1 MTRLGGGGGCWEPF
15 SRLKVQQPAE
25 VEQGGHQR
33 AVSSRPLAPRVA
45 STLHHTAASVVSADV
60 GNHQPSPLEW
70 SGAHVVIVSPTPQT
84 SALGAVGSSPP
95 PVLTQ
100 PPKPFVCFF
109 FSSVSFFFF
118 GGEFSSSK
126 IPTEHNAYSLC

>member
-1 MTRLGGGGGCWEPF
+1 M
-15 SRLKVQQPAE
+15 QQPAE

-45 STLHHTAASVVSADV
+45 STLHHAAVVSADV

-70 SGAHVVIVSPTPQT
+70 SGVHVVIVSPTPQT

-100 PPKPFVCFF
+100 PPKPFVWFF

-118 GGEFSSSK
+118 FWNLARARFLRSTT
-126 IPTEHNAYSLC
+126 PTVCVKSVEKVAGKL

>member
-1 MTRLGGGGGCWEPF
+1 M
-15 SRLKVQQPAE
+15 QQPAE
-25 VEQGGHQR
+25 VEQGGHQH

-45 STLHHTAASVVSADV
+45 STLHHTAVAVVSADV

-100 PPKPFVCFF
+100 RPKPFVCFF
-109 FSSVSFFFF
+109 SPLFLFFYFNLARARFLQSKHLQFVLKVGKSSRKTLIAMGFVFT
-118 GGEFSSSK
+118 K
-126 IPTEHNAYSLC
+126 I